1 MIKPKKAT
9 TEAKTMMQ
17 SAEYQRSYIV
27 AKSLP
32 TIIYLST
39 TYYHSDRYKF
49 FNYPDTKIIKI

>member
-32 TIIYLST
+32 TIIYLS
-39 TYYHSDRYKF
+39 DRYKF